1 MQYIQIAFIKNAI
14 KTVFCTGLA
23 LGAASTLQ
31 AQEPAPAAAQ
41 TQQPAEKPVKPY
53 GDNPNILHVWAYK
66 AQEGVLNTAAKVGN
80 AAERGIGKIKPSVD
94 QAWDNTKDIA
104 GNTVQKVDEGAQKA
118 TQGVNT
124 KIQETKAALGGKPS
138 QSAPIERRSLSEPST
153 SPSSYHSAP
162 TAPSVNQAA
171 PNTVPGSSGTA
182 TYPVTDL

>member
-1 MQYIQIAFIKNAI
+1 MQYIQTAFLKNAV

-23 LGAASTLQ
+23 LAAASSLW
-31 AQEPAPAAAQ
+31 AQEPAPVAAQ

-104 GNTVQKVDEGAQKA
+104 SNTVHKVDEGAQKA
-118 TQGVNT
+118 AQNANA
-124 KIQETKAALGGKPS
+124 KIQETKDAIGGKP
-138 QSAPIERRSLSEPST
+138 QQPAPIEQRPLSESSSAG
-153 SPSSYHSAP
+153 SPAVPKAAPAVGSAP
-162 TAPSVNQAA
+162 TA
-171 PNTVPGSSGTA
+171 
-182 TYPVTDL
+182 YPVTDL

>member
-1 MQYIQIAFIKNAI
+1 MQYIQTAFIKNAI

-23 LGAASTLQ
+23 LAAASSLW
-31 AQEPAPAAAQ
+31 AQEPAPVAAQ

-124 KIQETKAALGGKPS
+124 KIQETKEVITGQSDHTVPIYQVPLSAPS
-138 QSAPIERRSLSEPST
+138 QNI
-153 SPSSYHSAP
+153 AP
-162 TAPSVNQAA
+162 TATTTAPTQEAQTQAA
-171 PNTVPGSSGTA
+171 PSTESEEEIKVIK
-182 TYPVTDL
+182 L

>member
-1 MQYIQIAFIKNAI
+1 MNIFSHIL
-14 KTVFCTGLA
+14 KTALCAGLA
-23 LGAASTLQ
+23 LASASLW
-31 AQEPAPAAAQ
+31 AQ
-41 TQQPAEKPVKPY
+41 TAQQSQKPVKPY
-53 GDNPNILHVWAYK
+53 GSNPNIFHVWAYK

-80 AAERGIGKIKPSVD
+80 ASERGIGKIKPSVD

-162 TAPSVNQAA
+162 AAPSVNQAA